1 MRQMR
6 IEDQQQCG
14 TFLND
19 ANPSV
24 LVAVDAALVPFGLFK
39 PALQIKIVWR
49 QVCLFAPHKQSG
61 SKARH
66 DTTHMLPDGI
76 VARLELLLQDLK
88 LRLTLGTCITVWVE
102 GRLDRPHILYVG
114 SNRLLGV
121 MDCRQTSRNVV
132 C

>member
-1 MRQMR
+1 MRQVR
-6 IEDQQQCG
+6 VEGQQQCV

-19 ANPSV
+19 ANPRV

-39 PALQIKIVWR
+39 AALEIKSVWR

-66 DTTHMLPDGI
+66 DTPHRLLDGI

-88 LRLTLGTCITVWVE
+88 LRLTLGTCVPVWVE
-102 GRLDRPHILYVG
+102 GRLDRPHILHVE

-121 MDCRQTSRNVV
+121 MDCRQTSRNVA

>member
-1 MRQMR
+1 MRQVR
-6 IEDQQQCG
+6 VEGQQQCG

-19 ANPSV
+19 ANPRV

-39 PALQIKIVWR
+39 PALEIKIVWR
-49 QVCLFAPHKQSG
+49 QVCRFAPHKQSG

-66 DTTHMLPDGI
+66 DTPHMLLDGI

-88 LRLTLGTCITVWVE
+88 LRLTLGTCVTVWVE
-102 GRLDRPHILYVG
+102 CRLDRPHILHVG
-114 SNRLLGV
+114 PNRLLGV
-121 MDCRQTSRNVV
+121 MDCRQTSRNVA

>member
-1 MRQMR
+1 MRQVR
-6 IEDQQQCG
+6 VEDQQQCG

-19 ANPSV
+19 ANPRV
-24 LVAVDAALVPFGLFK
+24 LVAVEAALVPFGLFK

-76 VARLELLLQDLK
+76 VARLELLLSDLK
-88 LRLTLGTCITVWVE
+88 LRLTLGTCATVWVE
-102 GRLDRPHILYVG
+102 CRLDRSHILHGG

-121 MDCRQTSRNVV
+121 MDCRQTSRHVA

>member
-1 MRQMR
+1 MRQVR
-6 IEDQQQCG
+6 VEGQQQCG

-39 PALQIKIVWR
+39 PALEIKIVWR
-49 QVCLFAPHKQSG
+49 QVCLFASHKQSG

-66 DTTHMLPDGI
+66 DTPHMLLDGI

-88 LRLTLGTCITVWVE
+88 LCLTLGTCVTVWVE
-102 GRLDRPHILYVG
+102 CRLDRPHILDVG
-114 SNRLLGV
+114 PKRLLGV
-121 MDCRQTSRNVV
+121 MDCRQTSRNVA

>member
-1 MRQMR
+1 VRV
-6 IEDQQQCG
+6 EDQQQCG
-14 TFLND
+14 TFLHD

-49 QVCLFAPHKQSG
+49 QLCLFAPHKQSG

-88 LRLTLGTCITVWVE
+88 LRLTLGTCVTVWVE
-102 GRLDRPHILYVG
+102 CRLDRPHILHVG

-121 MDCRQTSRNVV
+121 MDGRQTSRNVA